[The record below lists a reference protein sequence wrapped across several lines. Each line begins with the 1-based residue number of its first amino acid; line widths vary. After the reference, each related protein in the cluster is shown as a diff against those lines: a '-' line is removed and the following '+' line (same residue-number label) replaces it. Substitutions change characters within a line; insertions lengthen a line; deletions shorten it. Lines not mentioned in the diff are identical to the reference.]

1 MPYLGEGK
9 PFTISR
15 NDLMNRKKRLKEQV
29 QKERKIRNLIFYS
42 ITIPTIL
49 YIGIILLFGDLGII
63 KYRALNKT
71 KKSLE
76 KEISQLEKENKLL
89 KTQIDSLKEDPF
101 YIEKY
106 AREEFGLARPDEYIF
121 QFQEK

>member
-1 MPYLGEGK
+1 
-9 PFTISR
+9 
-15 NDLMNRKKRLKEQV
+15 MNKRKRLKEQV
-29 QKERKIRNLIFYS
+29 QRERKIRNLIFYS
-42 ITIPTIL
+42 LIIPLIL
-49 YIGIILLFGDLGII
+49 YLGMVLLFGDPGLI
-63 KYRALNKT
+63 KYRALNNT

-76 KEISQLEKENKLL
+76 KEISQIEKENKLL
-89 KTQIDSLKEDPF
+89 QAQINSLKEDPF